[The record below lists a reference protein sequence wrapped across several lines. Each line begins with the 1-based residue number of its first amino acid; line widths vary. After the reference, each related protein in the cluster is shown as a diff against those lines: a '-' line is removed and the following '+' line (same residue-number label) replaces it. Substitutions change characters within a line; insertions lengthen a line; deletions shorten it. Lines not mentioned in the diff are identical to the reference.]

1 MISSTETLTH
11 ALKEWAIAVDALA
24 AGKTIMLLRK
34 GGIRED
40 HKNFQVQHQRVWLY
54 PTYEHQKPHL
64 LKPEYATKVTIVES
78 GWHPETVMIRSYA
91 EITQVLSVNTLETL
105 QALQPYHI
113 WNEQMVRD
121 RLKWK
126 ASQTRAFP
134 CTKLCGVNASRR
146 RGVARQ
152 PLSVLLLRVYNLPQ
166 PLSMTYD
173 SSYGGCKSW
182 IDLVEPISLV
192 GLTPILDDN
201 TYQNQVREILSK
213 TN

>member
-1 MISSTETLTH
+1 MNNTETLTH

-40 HKNFQVQHQRVWLY
+40 RKNFQVQHPRVWLY

-64 LKPEYATKVTIVES
+64 LKPEYAPQVTVVES
-78 GWHPETVMIRSYA
+78 GWHPKTVMIRSYA
-91 EITQVLSVNTLETL
+91 EITQVLSVSKLETL
-105 QALQPYHI
+105 LALQPYHI

-126 ASQTRAFP
+126 A
-134 CTKLCGVNASRR
+134 
-146 RGVARQ
+146 RQ
-152 PLSVLLLRVYNLPQ
+152 PLSVLLLRVYNLSQ
-166 PLSMTYD
+166 PLNIPYN

-182 IDLVEPISLV
+182 IDLVEPISTLETSPV
-192 GLTPILDDN
+192 LDDDL
-201 TYQNQVREILSK
+201 YQNLVREITLLA
-213 TN
+213 NN

>member
-1 MISSTETLTH
+1 MMSSTETLTH

-126 ASQTRAFP
+126 ASQTRA
-134 CTKLCGVNASRR
+134 TQSASRR

-192 GLTPILDDN
+192 GLPPILDDN

>member
-1 MISSTETLTH
+1 MMSSTETLTH

-34 GGIRED
+34 GGIHED
-40 HKNFQVQHQRVWLY
+40 HKNFQVQHQQVWLY

-126 ASQTRAFP
+126 ASQ
-134 CTKLCGVNASRR
+134 
-146 RGVARQ
+146 
-152 PLSVLLLRVYNLPQ
+152 PLSVLLLRVYNLTQ
-166 PLSMTYD
+166 PLRIPYN
-173 SSYGGCKSW
+173 SSYSGCKSW
-182 IDLVEPISLV
+182 INLVEPIYLV
-192 GLTPILDDN
+192 GLSPILDDN
-201 TYQNQVREILSK
+201 TYQNQVREIISK

>member
-1 MISSTETLTH
+1 MMSSTETLTH

-64 LKPEYATKVTIVES
+64 LKPEYATKLTIVES

-126 ASQTRAFP
+126 ASQ
-134 CTKLCGVNASRR
+134 
-146 RGVARQ
+146 

-192 GLTPILDDN
+192 GLPPILDDN